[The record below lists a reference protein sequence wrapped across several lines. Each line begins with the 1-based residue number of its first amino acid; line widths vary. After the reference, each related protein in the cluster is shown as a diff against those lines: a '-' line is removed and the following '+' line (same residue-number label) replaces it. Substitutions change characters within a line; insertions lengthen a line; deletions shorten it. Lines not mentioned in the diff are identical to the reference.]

1 MQVTRLFALA
11 AVGGASL
18 AMSQAYT
25 FYGVTLGANLI
36 TFDSATPGTIN
47 SSVGISGLQSG
58 ERLLGI
64 DFRPGN
70 GELFALGSTS
80 RLYSINTSTGVA
92 TGVGGQFSSLLN
104 GSAFGFDFN
113 PTVDRIRVTSNTGQ
127 NLRLNPNN
135 GAVAFVDGGLAYAAG
150 DQNNGLTPNVV
161 ASSYTNSFA
170 GSTATTLYNIDS
182 SLDTLVT
189 QTPPN
194 DGTLNTVGA
203 LGVNPSN
210 VTDMDI
216 VFASGQNFAF
226 FSTNVPNNASS
237 SFYSINLATGSGSLI
252 GNFGGSQRVSL
263 IAAQPVPEPTSILIL
278 AIGGAAILKRK
289 RQSH

>member
-25 FYGVTLGANLI
+25 FYGVTLGSNLI

-92 TGVGGQFSSLLN
+92 TGVGGQFATLLN
-104 GSAFGFDFN
+104 GNAFGFDFN

-135 GAVAFVDGGLAYAAG
+135 GTVAFVDGGLAYAAG

-161 ASSYTNSFA
+161 ASGYTNSFA

-216 VFASGQNFAF
+216 VFAGGQNFAF

-237 SFYSINLATGSGSLI
+237 SFYSINLATGAGSLI
-252 GNFGGSQRVSL
+252 GNFGGSQRISL
-263 IAAQPVPEPTSILIL
+263 IAAQPVPEPTTMLIL
-278 AIGGAAILKRK
+278 AIGGAAMLRRRK
-289 RQSH
+289 KA